1 MAVQY
6 SLSYDAQ
13 GNPSLVKNTTTGSA
27 PVIKTDNFTVGEYT
41 PKRSIMTDFDFEDA
55 FSPEQQYKILQTYI
69 ADNDADPG
77 NDTNTGGPDIFK
89 KKYTLNEQQKIN
101 SLMMA
106 GLDQEVEDY
115 KKYVTR
121 SKTAK
126 GLKTAS
132 MFLPAPFGTILSIGS
147 TFVGNQSDKKVTEII
162 DSYYASDYYQ
172 DMVKQMDYEYDA
184 YGDYDVYHDGSYNMG
199 PTYNRDDLK
208 TGTVFDAEDHGEPP
222 AGVDPSTVTIQDVD
236 DYGTYEPS
244 TPKHHGDSHQQT
256 FSGGSEGGEFDTSNN
271 NTGSSYSRPGASG
284 HPTGHHW

>member
-69 ADNDADPG
+69 ADNDADPD
-77 NDTNTGGPDIFK
+77 NDTNRGGPDIFK

-106 GLDQEVEDY
+106 GLDQEADDY

-126 GLKTAS
+126 GLKLIS
-132 MFLPAPFGTILSIGS
+132 NVLPAPFGTILSLGS
-147 TFVGNQSDKKVTEII
+147 TYVGNKSDKEVTKII

-184 YGDYDVYHDGSYNMG
+184 YGDYDVYHDGSYNIG

-222 AGVDPSTVTIQDVD
+222 SDTGTSSFDYESDA
-236 DYGTYEPS
+236 YGTSS
-244 TPKHHGDSHQQT
+244 TPDYSNVTTGGPPSQGGGDNNN
-256 FSGGSEGGEFDTSNN
+256 NN
-271 NTGSSYSRPGASG
+271 NTGNAGGTQLGSG
-284 HPTGHHW
+284 MTTGQHAAFRR

>member
-77 NDTNTGGPDIFK
+77 NDINRGGPDIFK

-106 GLDQEVEDY
+106 GLDQEAEDY

-126 GLKTAS
+126 GLKLIS
-132 MFLPAPFGTILSIGS
+132 NVLPAPFGTILSLGS
-147 TFVGNQSDKKVTEII
+147 TYVGNKSDKEVTKII

-222 AGVDPSTVTIQDVD
+222 APPTETGEITA
-236 DYGTYEPS
+236 DYY
-244 TPKHHGDSHQQT
+244 GDN
-256 FSGGSEGGEFDTSNN
+256 DNDNNN
-271 NTGSSYSRPGASG
+271 NTTTSTSTSTTTSTSSRQSRHTSGSGGLHSNY
-284 HPTGHHW
+284 

>member
-106 GLDQEVEDY
+106 GLDQEAEDY

-126 GLKTAS
+126 GLKLIS
-132 MFLPAPFGTILSIGS
+132 NVLPAPFGTILSLGS
-147 TFVGNQSDKKVTEII
+147 TYVGNKSDKEVTKII

-222 AGVDPSTVTIQDVD
+222 APPTETGEITA
-236 DYGTYEPS
+236 DYY
-244 TPKHHGDSHQQT
+244 
-256 FSGGSEGGEFDTSNN
+256 GGNGNDNNN
-271 NTGSSYSRPGASG
+271 NTTTSTSTSSAPQRDYSTHSAYGL
-284 HPTGHHW
+284 